1 MQDRDDIEAPGDE
14 PIGPET
20 PRSTAQYIASLADEM
35 ARMAERNRLDTLR
48 YLLEMARQEA
58 EQIAKG

>member
-1 MQDRDDIEAPGDE
+1 MQDREDIEALGDE

-20 PRSTAQYIASLADEM
+20 PRSAAQYIASLTEETAQM
-35 ARMAERNRLDTLR
+35 AQRNRLDTLH